1 MLEKRTAVKKILEG
15 VSAERIPVIMN
26 AFSLPVMRYGYTMGE
41 VRSSPEK
48 MVECMT
54 VTRRALGYDGL
65 CAGAYGG
72 IEAMMGGHLMN
83 ADGKISGD
91 GYDVVHSPE
100 DIQRLEPFDVTR
112 CPMMKNLLR
121 TIELMRREEPDEP
134 IYAILHVP
142 PYVAFTL
149 MGARYA
155 FRTMIKAPEI
165 FRSLAQFAE
174 DAVVEASKVLVDAG
188 LDFLWFPMPYF
199 GGACI
204 SRRAYQECV
213 SESNIRA
220 NKRIKEYG
228 AKIVIHTCGPYDDR
242 FDLVVLESGDAW
254 HISNTQTKKVKDAYG
269 DKVSL
274 MGNIPS
280 CSVLME
286 GTEEEVYDF
295 AYRECLDG
303 ARDGRFIL
311 SGDCDV
317 SPLTPDGN
325 VVAVVK
331 AAKDAEKVIFGAAE

>member
-54 VTRRALGYDGL
+54 GTRRALGYDGL